1 MWGISEGGNMTKA
14 FGLIAMLIALYI
26 GMTIYSEGIENA
38 YGGIFAPIES
48 SDRDAAM
55 TTGLTPAAG
64 MADAPSSGVRRV
76 KVTDA
81 VRERVSAD
89 LEEGARRRGY

>member
-1 MWGISEGGNMTKA
+1 MTKA

-26 GMTIYSEGIENA
+26 GMTIYTEGIEQA
-38 YGGIFAPIES
+38 YGGIFAPIAP
-48 SDRDAAM
+48 SDRDSPMA
-55 TTGLTPAAG
+55 THLTPAAG
-64 MADAPSSGVRRV
+64 MADEPSGGARRV

-81 VRERVSAD
+81 VRERVKID

>member
-1 MWGISEGGNMTKA
+1 MGKA

-26 GMTIYSEGIENA
+26 GMTIYTEGIENA

-48 SDRDAAM
+48 SDRDSSMA
-55 TTGLTPAAG
+55 TGLTPAAG
-64 MADAPSSGVRRV
+64 MADAPASGAPRV

-89 LEEGARRRGY
+89 IAEGARRRGYE